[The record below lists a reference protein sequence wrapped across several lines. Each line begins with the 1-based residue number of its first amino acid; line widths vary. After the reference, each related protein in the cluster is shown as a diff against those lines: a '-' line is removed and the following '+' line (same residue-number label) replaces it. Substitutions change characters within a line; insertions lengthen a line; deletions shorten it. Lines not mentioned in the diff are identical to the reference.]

1 MDGHTKCT
9 PLQFL
14 TEEINALR
22 INKRQAIKEALKITS
37 QRETMQQKSKSIS
50 DGLCPKLQLLDP
62 NALQILSQI
71 AVHQNE
77 VTALLDKE
85 QLVWK
90 AAFAH
95 SLLYDQKVN
104 QYRDIICDLLPTID
118 TCTACLNATMYNT
131 NMQTFMDFY
140 EYIMSNKNNCNIQMI
155 QKTEQHCPNLHLKIE
170 VTGNLIDVQL
180 TANVIKEKLHSLKCT
195 IKNEIFIV

>member
-1 MDGHTKCT
+1 MYTTRT
-9 PLQFL
+9 PLHFL
-14 TEEINALR
+14 MEEINALR
-22 INKRQAIKEALKITS
+22 INKRQAIEKALKITS

-50 DGLCPKLQLLDP
+50 DGLGPKLQLLDP

-71 AVHQNE
+71 AVQQNE

-85 QLVWK
+85 QLAWK
-90 AAFAH
+90 VAFAH

-118 TCTACLNATMYNT
+118 TCTACLNATMYIT
-131 NMQTFMDFY
+131 NIQTFIDFY
-140 EYIMSNKNNCNIQMI
+140 ENIMSNKNNCNIQMI
-155 QKTEQHCPNLHLKIE
+155 QKTEQHCPNLHFKIE
-170 VTGNLIDVQL
+170 VAGNLIDVQL
-180 TANVIKEKLHSLKCT
+180 MVNVIKEKLHSLKCT

>member
-1 MDGHTKCT
+1 MYTTRT
-9 PLQFL
+9 PLHFL
-14 TEEINALR
+14 MEEINALR
-22 INKRQAIKEALKITS
+22 INKRQAIEKALEMTS
-37 QRETMQQKSKSIS
+37 QRETMQQKYKSIS
-50 DGLCPKLQLLDP
+50 DGLRPKLQLLDP

-85 QLVWK
+85 QLAWK

-95 SLLYDQKVN
+95 SMLYDQKVN

-118 TCTACLNATMYNT
+118 TCIACLNATMYIT
-131 NMQTFMDFY
+131 NIQTFIDFY

-180 TANVIKEKLHSLKCT
+180 MVNVIKEKLHSLECT
-195 IKNEIFIV
+195 IKNENFIV

>member
-1 MDGHTKCT
+1 MK
-9 PLQFL
+9 
-14 TEEINALR
+14 EINALN
-22 INKRQAIKEALKITS
+22 INKRQAIEKALKITS

-50 DGLCPKLQLLDP
+50 DGLGPKLQLLDP

-71 AVHQNE
+71 AVQQNE

-85 QLVWK
+85 QLAWK
-90 AAFAH
+90 VAFAH

-104 QYRDIICDLLPTID
+104 QYRDVICDLLPTID
-118 TCTACLNATMYNT
+118 TCTACLNATMYIT
-131 NMQTFMDFY
+131 NIQTFIDFY
-140 EYIMSNKNNCNIQMI
+140 ENIMSNKNNCNIQI
-155 QKTEQHCPNLHLKIE
+155 TQKTELHCPNLHLKIE
-170 VTGNLIDVQL
+170 VAGNLIDVQL